1 MLRTAVSE
9 SINLPGSDG
18 ESTEEATYADR
29 IDDLEGTTLAYVDW
43 GKPNGEELYDCF
55 ERRFTEEFGV
65 EELLYFR
72 KPTPSSPVP
81 GDLMEEIMAADPDG
95 VILAIADCGS
105 CNSSVVVDAKSFEE
119 QGVPS
124 VQVITDKFLDL
135 NSRIS
140 ESYGYGKLPLITVD
154 HPTRYLDAEEV
165 DALAERIQWSVHTQ
179 LTCEE
184 CLLAGDDG

>member
-1 MLRTAVSE
+1 MSE
-9 SINLPGSDG
+9 HVNLPGSG
-18 ESTEEATYADR
+18 EESTSDATYADR
-29 IDDLEGTTLAYVDW
+29 LDDLEGATLAYIDW

-55 ERRFTEEFGV
+55 ERRFTEEFGID
-65 EELLYFR
+65 ELLYYR

-81 GDLMEEIMAADPDG
+81 GDLMTEVMAAEPDG

-105 CNSSVVVDAKSFEE
+105 CNSSVVVDAKTVEE
-119 QGVPS
+119 KGIPT

-135 NSRIS
+135 NTRIA

-154 HPTRYLDAEEV
+154 HPTRYLDSEEV
-165 DALAERIQWSVHTQ
+165 DTLAERIQWSVHTQ

-184 CLLAGDDG
+184 CLLGPADDG